1 MQKLTA
7 STVFDF
13 LRGKKLA
20 LIGLG
25 VSHRPVARLLAQ
37 KQLDVT
43 VYDKKSPEVPG
54 EAAAELAA
62 MGVRFV
68 TGRTT
73 WKSSAGISSSARRGC
88 IITTRA
94 CTS

>member
-37 KQLDVT
+37 KQLEVT
-43 VYDKKSPEVPG
+43 VYDKKSPEELG

-68 TGRTT
+68 TGADYLEKLGGDIIFRTP
-73 WKSSAGISSSARRGC
+73 GMY
-88 IITTRA
+88 
-94 CTS
+94 